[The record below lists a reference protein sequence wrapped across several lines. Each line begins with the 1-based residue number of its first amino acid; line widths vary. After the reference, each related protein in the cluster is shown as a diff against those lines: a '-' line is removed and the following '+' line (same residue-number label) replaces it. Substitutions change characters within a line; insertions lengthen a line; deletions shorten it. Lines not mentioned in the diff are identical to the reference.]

1 LNTIKIFSSI
11 KEISRSAWNHL
22 ITQENAS
29 PFIRHEYLMAME
41 ESGSVCSKTGWTP
54 CHFTLWDDTSHE
66 LLAAMPFYFKTHSY
80 GEYVFDWAWANAYK
94 EQGLSYYP
102 KMLSAI
108 PFTPV
113 GGARLLGSDLDAKRN
128 LLKAILAFA
137 KEESI
142 SSIHVLFP
150 LHEDETL
157 FKDAG
162 FLRRESIQFHWQNRS
177 IERPDELLSDFNE
190 FLYTLNKKRR
200 NNIIRERQSVIDAGI
215 GFIHVPGQEMSEMDW
230 DFFYECYA
238 TNYFNHGNA
247 PYLNREFFSLIGQSI
262 PESIHL
268 IFALHNDKKLASS
281 MIFRNRN
288 INGETAYGRY
298 WGAVEHVK
306 NLHFE
311 TAYYQ
316 NLEFCIQEKIHTF
329 EGGAQG
335 EHKIH
340 RGLAPVNLF
349 SMHYLLDERFYD
361 AVEHFLKR
369 EGMSMYHYINELAE
383 HHPIKSS
390 V

>member
-1 LNTIKIFSSI
+1 
-11 KEISRSAWNHL
+11 
-22 ITQENAS
+22 
-29 PFIRHEYLMAME
+29 MAME

-54 CHFTLWDDTSHE
+54 CHFTLWDDASHE

-113 GGARLLGSDLDAKRN
+113 GGSRLLGSDLEAKRQ

-142 SSIHVLFP
+142 SSIHILFP
-150 LHEDETL
+150 PQEDEAL

-162 FLRRESIQFHWQNRS
+162 FLRRESIQFHWQNQS
-177 IERPDELLSDFNE
+177 IERPGQYLADFNE

-215 GFIHVPGQEMSEMDW
+215 RFTHIPGKEMSDMDW

-247 PYLNREFFSLIGQSI
+247 PYLNREFFSLIGQSM

-268 IFALHNDKKLASS
+268 IFASHDDQKLASS

-288 INGETAYGRY
+288 ATSETAYGRY

-316 NLEFCIQEKIHTF
+316 NLEFCIREKIHTF

-383 HHPIKSS
+383 HHPIKTS
-390 V
+390 VSTLA